1 MYGFICFVVKIHK
14 RCFKS
19 CYFFF
24 VVVEVCYIIEE
35 NGVISVELVLMTYDD
50 YPIIKSFYQDK
61 DVMKMITG
69 DVLSEQEIK
78 EKWETITS
86 WNHELKYGYYL
97 GFDQDLLVGVGCLKP
112 YSHGVEVGYMVYPR
126 YWRQGYGKQICC
138 ELMKIVETM
147 TVQRIV
153 AYIDPLNIP
162 SKKILESYGFQS
174 MYQKGD
180 EEFLEK
186 KKNRI
191 TGYTGLYGIVAN
203 PIRHSF
209 SPMMHNT
216 AFQTLGIDD
225 VYLAFEVAE
234 NQLSDYI
241 TSVKTLNIKGFN
253 VSMPYKLKIMD
264 YLDDLTTEAKL
275 CQAVN
280 TVKNVNGKLIGHISD
295 GKGFVMA
302 CEERGWQIQ
311 NQKIVVLGAGGA
323 ACAIIVEMALQ
334 GAKEIVVYNRSE
346 KPFIEELNQK
356 LNCDIHLKSLSNK
369 DELKQDLKDAY
380 LLVQT
385 TNVGMSPNVDQCLID
400 ESYLSHQL
408 KVADIIYKPAQT
420 KLLKMA
426 ERLGLEYMNGEGMI
440 LYQGAVSFEYWT
452 GQKMPIKEVKIAL
465 GME

>member
-1 MYGFICFVVKIHK
+1 
-14 RCFKS
+14 
-19 CYFFF
+19 
-24 VVVEVCYIIEE
+24 
-35 NGVISVELVLMTYDD
+35 
-50 YPIIKSFYQDK
+50 
-61 DVMKMITG
+61 MKMITG
-69 DVLSEQEIK
+69 DVLSEQEMK
-78 EKWETITS
+78 EKWEIITS
-86 WNHELKYGYYL
+86 WNHDLKYGYYL

-112 YSHGVEVGYMVYPR
+112 YYHGVEVGYMIYPR
-126 YWRQGYGKQICC
+126 YWRQGYGKQICY

-174 MYQKGD
+174 IYQKGD
-180 EEFLEK
+180 EELLEK

-302 CEERGWQIQ
+302 CEERGWHIQ
-311 NQKIVVLGAGGA
+311 NEKIVVLGGAGGA

-426 ERLGLEYMNGEGMI
+426 ERLGGLEYMNGEGMI
-440 LYQGAVSFEYWT
+440 LYQGGAVSFEFWT